1 MGPFEL
7 TDFIGHDVNTATTRS
22 IWEQW
27 NRPSRLAPVAIQEQ
41 LVSGGTLGRKTGCG
55 VYDWSGEQ
63 PVCVLRPPQDAAT
76 GITNLD
82 DIAIRFCEAATANP
96 ESIARCSDRQR
107 VIFTRILAALINE
120 ATWAA
125 HDGVAE
131 PADIDIAMR
140 AGVNYPR
147 GPFAWAQDIGK
158 SVVSETLRALG
169 DSVDDGR
176 FSPPG

>member
-1 MGPFEL
+1 M
-7 TDFIGHDVNTATTRS
+7 
-22 IWEQW
+22 
-27 NRPSRLAPVAIQEQ
+27 
-41 LVSGGTLGRKTGCG
+41 
-55 VYDWSGEQ
+55 
-63 PVCVLRPPQDAAT
+63 
-76 GITNLD
+76 
-82 DIAIRFCEAATANP
+82 
-96 ESIARCSDRQR
+96 R

-147 GPFAWAQDIGK
+147 GPFAWSQDIGE